1 MKNSS
6 IGTYNTSLK
15 RTALLVAL
23 LTSFLTAFMGSSVNI
38 ALPTIADEF
47 SMSAVLL
54 SWISTAYL
62 LAAAIFLV
70 PFGRLSDMYGRK
82 RILTYGTALY
92 TISSLLA
99 AVSNSGNLLIVLR
112 ALQGI
117 GGAMI
122 FGTGVAILISV
133 YPANER
139 GRVLG
144 INVASTYIGL
154 SIGPF
159 LGGILTQYLG
169 WRSLFYSNV
178 ILGLITLALIL
189 WKLDGEWIEARG
201 ESFDW
206 LGSILFSITLTAIM
220 YGFTILPDRSGLYL
234 LLGGL
239 LVLGLFIWWETKA
252 LNPVINMDLF
262 LKNRVF
268 AFSSLAALIN
278 YGATFAVTFLLS
290 LYLQYIK
297 GLNPQDAGLVLV
309 SRPIFMAT
317 FSPLAG
323 RLSDRIE
330 PRIVASTGMA
340 VVTLGLTFL
349 AFLNEST
356 SLFFIILS
364 QIFLGFGFGLF
375 SSPNTNAMMSSVEKK
390 IYGVASAMVGTMRLI
405 GQMLSMG
412 IATLSI
418 ALILGPVEITPD
430 YYDPFLESIRVAFLI
445 FAGLCLTGIFASAA
459 RGRMREVPGQE
470 DLNA

>member
-1 MKNSS
+1 
-6 IGTYNTSLK
+6 
-15 RTALLVAL
+15 VAL

-38 ALPTIADEF
+38 ALPTIGDEF
-47 SMSAVLL
+47 SMTAILL

-62 LAAAIFLV
+62 LAAAMFLV
-70 PFGRLSDMYGRK
+70 PFGRLSDIHGRK
-82 RILTYGTALY
+82 RILTYGISLY
-92 TISSLLA
+92 TISSFFS
-99 AVSNSGNLLIVLR
+99 VISNSGILLIILR

-133 YPANER
+133 YPQHER

-178 ILGLITLALIL
+178 IIGLITLVLIL
-189 WKLDGEWIEARG
+189 WKLGGEWIEAKG
-201 ESFDW
+201 EGFDW
-206 LGSILFSITLTAIM
+206 LGSILFSIMLTAIM
-220 YGFTILPDRSGLYL
+220 YGFTILPDSKGAWLLSGGIG
-234 LLGGL
+234 LLGF
-239 LVLGLFIWWETKA
+239 FIWWENKA
-252 LNPVINMDLF
+252 HNPVLNMELF
-262 LKNRVF
+262 SRNRVF

-297 GLNPQDAGLVLV
+297 GLSPQDAGIILVW
-309 SRPIFMAT
+309 RPVFMAT

-330 PRIVASTGMA
+330 PRIVASFGMA
-340 VVTLGLTFL
+340 IVSVGLVLLGFINEVT
-349 AFLNEST
+349 SI
-356 SLFFIILS
+356 FFIILS
-364 QIFLGFGFGLF
+364 QIFLGLGFALF
-375 SSPNTNAMMSSVEKK
+375 SSPNTNAMMSSVEKRV
-390 IYGVASAMVGTMRLI
+390 YGVASAMVGTMRLI
-405 GQMLSMG
+405 GQVLSMG

-418 ALILGPVEITPD
+418 AILVGPVEITPP
-430 YYDPFLESIRVAFLI
+430 YYEAFLNSVNTSFFI
-445 FAGLCLTGIFASAA
+445 FAALCFLGIFASAA
-459 RGRMREVPGQE
+459 RGRMR
-470 DLNA
+470 